1 VAYTAGTRRKN
12 LPAGAGRVLYA
23 DKRVPG
29 GVTTASQAMTHNQ
42 PPSQHP
48 FSADRAIRS
57 RDEDQLHRRTFA
69 EELARA
75 VGAWKGNDSLV
86 IALYGPW
93 GSGKSSIKN
102 MVIDA
107 LRSIPDSATVI
118 DFNPW
123 QVANHAQLSEA
134 FFDEIGI
141 AIGQGAV
148 ATRKDRNKRVK
159 NWKRYTARLKSS
171 GEFLSL
177 SAGLIR
183 WMLGIAAFAI
193 LGSTI
198 SSLRPFGIVLGVVCL
213 LAALLTKSAKITEQI
228 VAFLEPGAEK
238 EPLEETKANVQGEL
252 AKLSTPIVVMVD
264 DLDRLTPLEL
274 LEMLQLVKVN
284 GDFPNLIY
292 LLLCDR
298 PTAERNVQEATKA
311 ASGRDYLEKIVQV
324 AFDVPLLDRKRL
336 QQILFNGLDAL
347 ITDKAVSK
355 HFNQTRWGNI
365 FVGGLQHYF
374 TTLRQVNRF
383 LSTLSFHITLFKSE
397 GVFEVNVIDL
407 IALETLRVYEPD
419 LYLALRKNKELL
431 TGTADF
437 GGGNR
442 DEKKREINVLLKGV
456 PDSPA
461 DAVREIIKHLFP
473 PVEWALGGSHYGA
486 DWAERWAREL
496 RVCSE
501 DMFDRYFHFVLPPGD
516 LSQATIEQL
525 MAAAADRDAL
535 RLELQALASR
545 GLLELA
551 LDRLEAYKQQ
561 IPLKHGVPFVTALFD
576 MGDRL
581 SSERAGMFGISPAMH
596 VQRII
601 YWFLKQEKDPV
612 QRGCVLRDAI
622 DVTDG
627 VNIPV
632 AFISLIEPNPNEGGT
647 KEEFV
652 PARMLQD
659 LKTLC
664 VQKIESALNAGSTPT
679 DLLAILYRWREWAGP
694 DEPAQYCQVL
704 IQSDEGLLRFLRALT
719 VCARSSSLTDYVL
732 TQHWYIRRRDLEAF
746 VAFDAVESRVN
757 GLCEGVALSQEDER
771 ALKAFNEAAERRRA
785 GLPDE
790 DPFGMR
796 REDHSE

>member
-1 VAYTAGTRRKN
+1 MTDSQQTA
-12 LPAGAGRVLYA
+12 
-23 DKRVPG
+23 
-29 GVTTASQAMTHNQ
+29 
-42 PPSQHP
+42 QHF
-48 FSADRAIRS
+48 FSADRPISR
-57 RDEDQLHRRTFA
+57 RDEDQLYRRKFA

-75 VGAWKGNDSLV
+75 VRGWKGNDSLV

-107 LRSIPDSATVI
+107 LRSIPDSATVV

-123 QVANHAQLSEA
+123 QVANRAQLSEA

-141 AIGQGAV
+141 AIGKGAV
-148 ATRKDRNKRVK
+148 ASRKDRSKRVK

-171 GEFLSL
+171 GELLSL
-177 SAGLIR
+177 LSALIR
-183 WMLGIAAFAI
+183 WIFVIGAVAI

-198 SSLRPFGIVLGVVCL
+198 SSLRPFATGFGIICL

-228 VAFLEPGAEK
+228 AAFLEPGAEK

-252 AKLSTPIVVMVD
+252 SKLSAPIVVMVD
-264 DLDRLTPLEL
+264 DLDRLTPTEL
-274 LEMLQLVKVN
+274 LEMLQLVKAN

-298 PTAERNVQEATKA
+298 PTVERNIQDATKA
-311 ASGRDYLEKIVQV
+311 VSGREYLEKIVQV
-324 AFDVPLLDRKRL
+324 VFDVPLLDRKRL

-347 ITDKAVSK
+347 IADKAVSK

-374 TTLRQVNRF
+374 GTLRQVNRF
-383 LSTLSFHITLFKSE
+383 LSTLSFHVTLFKSE
-397 GVFEVNVIDL
+397 GAFEVNVIDL

-419 LYLALRKNKELL
+419 LYLALRKNKKLL
-431 TGTADF
+431 TDVTDF
-437 GGGNR
+437 GRGQR
-442 DEKKREINVLLKGV
+442 DKERQEINALLKGV
-456 PDSPA
+456 PDSRA
-461 DAVREIIKHLFP
+461 DAVREITKHLFP

-486 DWAERWAREL
+486 EWAERYSREL

-516 LSQATIEQL
+516 LSQATMERL
-525 MAAAADRDAL
+525 MAATADREAL
-535 RLELQALASR
+535 RLELDALASR

-551 LDRLEAYKQQ
+551 VDRLEPYKQQ
-561 IPLKHGVPFVTALFD
+561 VPFKHAVPFVTALFD
-576 MGDRL
+576 IGDRL
-581 SSERAGMFGISPAMH
+581 SSERAGMFEIPSAMH
-596 VQRII
+596 ARRII

-612 QRGCVLRDAI
+612 QRGSVLRDAI
-622 DVTDG
+622 EKTDG

-632 AFISLIEPNPNEGGT
+632 GFISLIEPNPKDDNM

-652 PARMLQD
+652 PAPVLQD

-664 VQKIESALNAGSTPT
+664 VRKIKSALNAGSFPA
-679 DLLAILYRWREWAGP
+679 DLLSVLYRWQEWAGP
-694 DEPAQYCQVL
+694 DEPAKYCQSL

-719 VCARSSSLTDYVL
+719 VCARSHGMTDYVIS
-732 TQHWYIRRRDLEAF
+732 QHWYMRRRDVEAF
-746 VAFDAVESRVN
+746 VPFDAIESRVN
-757 GLCEGVALSQEDER
+757 GLPGRMALSQEDER
-771 ALKAFNEAAERRRA
+771 ALRAFNEAAERRRA
-785 GLPDE
+785 GQPDE
-790 DPFGMR
+790 DPFRMT
-796 REDHSE
+796 RED